1 MLGWDASE
9 ALICGIVACVVII
22 TLNTLILRVEVVSPI
37 HVVAVVDQHVLSG
50 TLAEKSV
57 AVVLVLNA

>member
-1 MLGWDASE
+1 MGRDACE

-37 HVVAVVDQHVLSG
+37 QIVTVVDQHVLSG
-50 TLAEKSV
+50 SLAKKSV
-57 AVVLVLNA
+57 AVVVILHA